1 MNHSRGIEQI
11 VRSAASRGLPAGQ
24 CGPRPLTGAVV
35 YRSVGPQMAITPAP
49 ETAAEIAALF
59 VPWVEQTYGAKLD
72 YGVYSLKQ
80 VDGILDD
87 LRKDQKFEDLQ
98 PLLFSMGCY
107 VGEVLVRRA
116 GGRWRSAEAVGMTA
130 VASSPIVVAMP
141 DGRGCNPVGKV
152 YKRFQN
158 GPQDSIAGFFQ
169 LMTVAPPPEKLAGEP
184 LE

>member
-1 MNHSRGIEQI
+1 
-11 VRSAASRGLPAGQ
+11 
-24 CGPRPLTGAVV
+24 
-35 YRSVGPQMAITPAP
+35 MAITPTP

-59 VPWVEQTYGAKLD
+59 VPWVEETYGAALD

-107 VGEVLVRRA
+107 VGEVLVRRG
-116 GGRWRSAEAVGMTA
+116 GGRWRLAEAVGMA
-130 VASSPIVVAMP
+130 GVASSPIVVRMP

-152 YKRFQN
+152 YKRFKD
-158 GPQDSIAGFFQ
+158 GPGDDIAGFFQ
-169 LMTVAPPPEKLAGEP
+169 VMTAAPERLAGGPPKEP
-184 LE
+184 IP

>member
-1 MNHSRGIEQI
+1 
-11 VRSAASRGLPAGQ
+11 
-24 CGPRPLTGAVV
+24 
-35 YRSVGPQMAITPAP
+35 MAITPTP

-59 VPWVEQTYGAKLD
+59 VPWVAETYGAELD

-116 GGRWRSAEAVGMTA
+116 GGRWRLAETVGMTA
-130 VASSPIVVAMP
+130 VASSPIVVTLP

-158 GPQDSIAGFFQ
+158 GPEDSIAGFFRF
-169 LMTVAPPPEKLAGEP
+169 LTEVPPEKLAGGP
-184 LE
+184 RKAPA